1 MIGAWA
7 LPFSDEVDASAVPK
21 AQCLSSTLQLSTLAP
36 CQRRKPFVYY
46 SCRPSIHTPGAVRA
60 SVHGFEDSFE
70 ALPTTRHDAFQHGRG
85 THGSHSAPRRSRI
98 HHIPTTSTQYD
109 KLDEV
114 PLVDDTDAHTHKPRK
129 EKRTRTRTRTRRMTS
144 GLIRRRCTAHNV

>member
-1 MIGAWA
+1 M
-7 LPFSDEVDASAVPK
+7 
-21 AQCLSSTLQLSTLAP
+21 
-36 CQRRKPFVYY
+36 
-46 SCRPSIHTPGAVRA
+46 
-60 SVHGFEDSFE
+60 HGFEDSFE

-114 PLVDDTDAHTHKPRK
+114 PLVDDTDAHTQATEGEADADADADAEDDEWVDPEKVHRAQRVISIWTFSAIYPRPFGQTD
-129 EKRTRTRTRTRRMTS
+129 EFLGTAVLLGVGGIQPS
-144 GLIRRRCTAHNV
+144 GTAKGGACGVVDGV